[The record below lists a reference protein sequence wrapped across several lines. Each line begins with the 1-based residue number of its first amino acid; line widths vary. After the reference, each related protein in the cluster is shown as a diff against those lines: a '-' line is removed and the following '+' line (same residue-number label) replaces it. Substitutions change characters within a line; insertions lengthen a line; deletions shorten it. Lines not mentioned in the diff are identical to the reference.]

1 MYRTNR
7 ESQAL
12 TGKTMDCNKIT
23 ARNSLFVY
31 VPGQYL
37 RKKKTHSFI
46 KHSYTYFFMP
56 KKVRG

>member
-37 RKKKTHSFI
+37 RKKKKLIPLLNTVIPIS
-46 KHSYTYFFMP
+46 SCLN
-56 KKVRG
+56 R